1 LALAGRLPN
10 GISARSES
18 LSLMACPELE
28 GCRFPH
34 QQDGLF
40 CEGFLGLVSET
51 ANVSA
56 LDGLASQSLAG
67 LPSFLPESCAGALR
81 SFTCQQIIP
90 GCSHG
95 KSLPMCRSVCQAA
108 REQCGTLVLAMMP
121 ASAQQQLDCD
131 AFVDGSWPECA
142 ERDETS
148 DCFASSC
155 SSGSYSLQD
164 RPCGFCNG
172 KEFTQLSVDVCGV
185 CNGGNSSC
193 TCDGLSVGVLDAC
206 GQCGGAA
213 AACRYLESDP
223 RMIGLLCMACC
234 IVVLVAAMLLI
245 VRKRWCK
252 HPRKCSS
259 IPGPAVGQAV
269 STVAQYVADVQS
281 GFFCSTGR
289 FVARRPWYIIA
300 AALLLAATCGSG
312 LLWLQVDEDVVE
324 IWVPFQAE
332 SVLNRDR
339 RQALTAQP
347 PSRSVSVLLVSRS
360 HSFSSKESLLQALA
374 VHNTLLD
381 IMINSTAGK
390 RSLLGACLA
399 PAGCYDK
406 DGGLLAGPDS
416 ILSPLQLWGF
426 GQEALESD
434 PDPVQK
440 LKSAV
445 QATSSFEAV
454 SLGQLLAWDEDRV
467 QALRSVY
474 LLDGSLPMKQ
484 HIEQWETAARH
495 VTATAEGRLPA
506 WSVHVFS
513 QRGLADDL
521 EDAVDSDVN
530 SIVLG
535 YCLMSVYVSAFIGR
549 HTDLR
554 RGRGLMATAAML
566 SVGLAT
572 LTAFGLCAAIG
583 VRYNATVSIAI
594 FVIMGVGVDDS
605 FLIVRTLE
613 EEDDAEGPGT
623 EERIAKALAKAGPS
637 VLLSS
642 TTNIVAFALGAGTPM
657 PALISFCIYTS
668 VGMATDFAFQVT
680 FFVAMLALD
689 ERRRRCSPSCSI
701 IPEFCR
707 AGRIHS
713 CGWQGLLQALTKS
726 LTSSAWLRSAILLLW
741 LTLMAAST
749 VVAFDLKVGLE
760 PQELV
765 PASSMTAAYFRQLA
779 VLPSEAEFPEVL
791 VQHQDIVDSALGV
804 GVAPLEDASTQEG
817 LLHLYDS
824 LIASTD
830 VIDSFGTFWLKSFM
844 EAERER
850 GSPPGWNSVGLTGK
864 LESFMNSSEG
874 QSLERAGAFI
884 RTSSGSLLA
893 TRIRLLSTDYE
904 PWKMLSLRATVN
916 QANSRLEK
924 AAFVYSPSDVY
935 REQDAVLIQS
945 TTASLLFMLV
955 AVLAAVV
962 VLSFNF
968 AMMAA
973 LTLALYSCC
982 VHMFGWMVLTGL
994 KLNSLSL
1001 IPLLLSVGLCVDY
1014 CAHIA
1019 HSFWHMPGSSKSR
1032 ALAALQGRGPAVLHA
1047 GVSTGLSQMPLAF
1060 SQSAVFTTFFI
1071 MMTGMV
1077 LVGLFHALCVLP
1089 ICLSFLPDTGGD
1101 KDCCVAGSGTPPAK
1115 IGISDGGHPPL

>member
-1 LALAGRLPN
+1 
-10 GISARSES
+10 
-18 LSLMACPELE
+18 MACPELE

-34 QQDGLF
+34 QDGLF
-40 CEGFLGLVSET
+40 CKGFLGLVSET
-51 ANVSA
+51 ENVSA
-56 LDGLASQSLAG
+56 LDGLAAQSLAG
-67 LPSFLPESCAGALR
+67 LPSFLPESCARALR
-81 SFTCQQIIP
+81 SFTCQEIVP
-90 GCSHG
+90 GCAHG
-95 KSLPMCRSVCQAA
+95 KSLPICRSVCQAA
-108 REQCGTLVLAMMP
+108 RERCGTLVLAMMP
-121 ASAQQQLDCD
+121 ASAQQRLDCD

-172 KEFTQLSVDVCGV
+172 NEFTQLAMDVCGV
-185 CNGGNSSC
+185 CNGDNASC

-206 GQCGGAA
+206 GQCEGAA
-213 AACRYLESDP
+213 TACRYLESDP
-223 RMIGLLCMACC
+223 RMVGFLCTACC
-234 IVVLVAAMLLI
+234 VLVLVAAMLLI
-245 VRKRWCK
+245 VRKRLCK
-252 HPRKCSS
+252 HPRKCGS
-259 IPGPAVGQAV
+259 IPGPAVGKAV

-281 GFFCSTGR
+281 GCFCSTGR
-289 FVARRPWYIIA
+289 LVARRPWCIIA

-339 RQALTAQP
+339 LQALQQ
-347 PSRSVSVLLVSRS
+347 SVSVLLVSRS
-360 HSFSSKESLLQALA
+360 LGFSSKESLLQALA
-374 VHNTLLD
+374 VHNTLVD
-381 IMINSTAGK
+381 IVINSTAGK

-399 PAGCYDK
+399 PTACYDK

-426 GQEALESD
+426 GEGALESD

-445 QATSSFEAV
+445 EGTSFEAA
-454 SLGQLLAWDEDRV
+454 SLGQLLAWDEDRE
-467 QALRSVY
+467 
-474 LLDGSLPMKQ
+474 PMKQ

-495 VTATAEGRLPA
+495 VAVTAEDRSPA

-549 HTDLR
+549 HVDLQ

-613 EEDDAEGPGT
+613 EGDDAEGPGT

-642 TTNIVAFALGAGTPM
+642 TTNILAFALGAGTPM

-707 AGRIHS
+707 VGRIHS
-713 CGWQGLLQALTKS
+713 CGWKGLLEALSKS
-726 LTSSAWLRSAILLLW
+726 LTSSAWLRSAVLLLW
-741 LTLMAAST
+741 LTLMTAST

-779 VLPSEAEFPEVL
+779 VLPSEAEFPEIL
-791 VQHQDIVDSALGV
+791 VQHQEIADPALDL

-830 VIDSFGTFWLKSFM
+830 VIDSFGSLWLKTFK

-850 GSPPGWNSVGLTGK
+850 GSPPGWNSVSLTGK

-874 QSLERAGAFI
+874 RSLERAGAFV
-884 RTSSGSLLA
+884 RTAASSGSLLA
-893 TRIRLLSTDYE
+893 TRIRLLSKDYK
-904 PWKMLSLRATVN
+904 PWKMLSLRATVSE
-916 QANSRLEK
+916 ANLRLEK

-935 REQDAVLIQS
+935 REQDAVLIQN
-945 TTASLLFMLV
+945 TTASLLFMLI
-955 AVLAAVV
+955 AVLAAVF

-994 KLNSLSL
+994 QLNSLSV

-1019 HSFWHMPGSSKSR
+1019 HSFWHMSGSSKSR

-1047 GVSTGLSQMPLAF
+1047 GISTGLSQMPLAF

-1089 ICLSFLPDTGGD
+1089 VCLSFLPDTEGD
-1101 KDCCVAGSGTPPAK
+1101 KDCCVAGSATPPAK

>member
-1 LALAGRLPN
+1 
-10 GISARSES
+10 
-18 LSLMACPELE
+18 MACPELE

-339 RQALTAQP
+339 RQALSAQP

-440 LKSAV
+440 LKSAA
-445 QATSSFEAV
+445 QGTSSFEAV

-904 PWKMLSLRATVN
+904 PWKMLSLRATVS

-1089 ICLSFLPDTGGD
+1089 VCLSFLPDIGGD